1 MLVNVSTLS
10 WDAGEDEGEG
20 EDEDE
25 DEGDKIALANF
36 NTAMRLI
43 CDCYS
48 IAILTSKKIGGKANN
63 EEKALPP

>member
-43 CDCYS
+43 CDCHS
-48 IAILTSKKIGGKANN
+48 IAKTGRLTLVNSVCYNTLRN
-63 EEKALPP
+63 